1 MQSVRTR
8 ALRFRASP
16 TGPPAVAEPHVSTAL
31 CSGSR
36 GASTSK
42 PTGTGSSPASRQPAP
57 QERHTSPR
65 QEGDDGGDAMP
76 SRVTSLAPELAAG
89 LGAGSS
95 LSSALAEVG
104 GAQVPPPPRRHRQD
118 WALRDRVTP
127 VRDADAAT
135 RCFTDLPLNTTS
147 PTTKLCLQ
155 PEPRTFFL

>member
-76 SRVTSLAPELAAG
+76 SRVPSLAPELAAASPQPSPRS
-89 LGAGSS
+89 AGHRCP
-95 LSSALAEVG
+95 L
-104 GAQVPPPPRRHRQD
+104 PPPRCHRQA

-147 PTTKLCLQ
+147 PTTKLCLR
-155 PEPRTFFL
+155 PEPRTFFCRSS